1 MAGGIVAASFGIGL
15 LLKPLAVLTVV
26 PAIAVLKE
34 IISSPRLLR
43 ALTKTDYDSIS
54 AVIDGINAALLQTGA
69 RGVDFLR
76 GEIKRETSDLIQQA
90 RDTDEFREIQSQV
103 RQPISPPQTPVT
115 LPIVKPAPRTFE
127 QDEAARRD
135 FARRL
140 FGEEVI

>member
-1 MAGGIVAASFGIGL
+1 
-15 LLKPLAVLTVV
+15 
-26 PAIAVLKE
+26 
-34 IISSPRLLR
+34 
-43 ALTKTDYDSIS
+43 
-54 AVIDGINAALLQTGA
+54 
-69 RGVDFLR
+69 FLR

-103 RQPISPPQTPVT
+103 KQPISPPQTPVT
-115 LPIVKPAPRTFE
+115 LPIVKPAPRAFE